1 MGLKQ
6 IFNSGKNPKITYYI
20 NSYLDYFMPKFIY
33 QRKLKSLLAK
43 IENHADKEYIMQRV
57 NYYCK
62 LNSHSE
68 LPDSCQKIG
77 NHTPKKRTGN
87 SVYFFDTY
95 KWTKY
100 FPNHL
105 KWAHLP
111 GDIVDIPE
119 IPSIVKSRPIHGE
132 NQNSVLLNLDRIRH
146 FIFLNDSIPFTE
158 KSNMIIFRGKVKRL
172 PARVKFMEQ
181 YFNHPMC
188 DCGDTQ
194 YDEEYKEWYT
204 TKKTLYEHLQYKF
217 VMAIEGNDVASN
229 LKWIM
234 SSNSIAV
241 MPRPKYETWFM
252 EGKLIPNVHYIEVKE
267 DFSDLIERV
276 TYYINNPN
284 EAQKIIDNAHKYVAQ
299 FKNPE
304 RERLISLATMNHYFT
319 QTNSEF

>member
-1 MGLKQ
+1 MD
-6 IFNSGKNPKITYYI
+6 YY
-20 NSYLDYFMPKFIY
+20 MPKAFFQSRREKI
-33 QRKLKSLLAK
+33 LAK
-43 IENHADKEYIMQRV
+43 IEQHPDKEYIMQRV

-62 LNSHSE
+62 LNEHCE
-68 LPDSCQKIG
+68 LPNTCKKIG
-77 NHTPKKRTGN
+77 NHTPKNRDGN

-95 KWTKY
+95 RWTKY

-111 GDIVDIPE
+111 GDIIDIPK
-119 IPSIVKSRPIHGE
+119 IPSIVKSRPIEGK

-146 FIFLNDSIPFTE
+146 FIFLNDSTPFVE
-158 KSNMIIFRGKVKRL
+158 KKDMIIFRGKVKRL

-194 YDEEYKEWYT
+194 YDEEYKEWHT

-252 EGKLIPNVHYIEVKE
+252 EGTLIPNVHYIEVKE

-276 TYYINNPN
+276 TYYINNPQ
-284 EAQKIIDNAHKYVAQ
+284 EAQKIIDNANAYVAQ
-299 FKNPE
+299 FKNRE
-304 RERLISLATMNHYFT
+304 RETLISLETLKRYFKH
-319 QTNSEF
+319 TNKHF